1 MEKIVDISVE
11 EEIEP
16 VAADEVLERIPKEEA
31 DADGGL
37 KDKGLEESVE
47 VEEPKV
53 PEMCPHCGLDPE
65 QPRIEVS
72 ESDRKQW
79 MRHILSGGSKRFTK
93 EYKIYGGRVGFKLRS
108 RTGLED
114 RDIDLATN
122 DFMHSIT
129 NISDFNKI
137 RIEMMK
143 IQLLYSLEHIFYID
157 LENPEEIRRVPIQAP
172 TRNEIEEAWAL
183 QKSAAIKKYLAFL
196 EDTPTPIM
204 TLMCDKLSE
213 FNATVSMLTI
223 EGLNPDF

>member
-1 MEKIVDISVE
+1 MEELAKVE
-11 EEIEP
+11 E
-16 VAADEVLERIPKEEA
+16 ADLDELSEVLERIPKEETVVEAVAPVEA
-31 DADGGL
+31 DA
-37 KDKGLEESVE
+37 VE
-47 VEEPKV
+47 PVTVEI
-53 PEMCPHCGLDPE
+53 CPHCGMDPDK
-65 QPRIEVS
+65 PRINVS
-72 ESDRKQW
+72 EEDRTQW
-79 MRHILSGGSKRFTK
+79 MRHILSGGTKKFTK
-93 EYKIYGGRVGFKLRS
+93 DYTIYGGRVGFRLCS

-157 LENPEEIRRVPIQAP
+157 LENPEDIKRVPVQAP
-172 TRNEIEEAWAL
+172 TRGDIEEAWGL
-183 QKSAAIKKYLAFL
+183 QKSAAISKYIGLL
-196 EDTPTPIM
+196 EGTPTSIM

-213 FNATVSMLTI
+213 FNATVAMLTI

>member
-1 MEKIVDISVE
+1 MEKIADTNIE

-16 VAADEVLERIPKEEA
+16 ITTDESLEYIPKEESS
-31 DADGGL
+31 
-37 KDKGLEESVE
+37 KEESVKT
-47 VEEPKV
+47 EEPKA

-65 QPRIEVS
+65 APRIEVS
-72 ESDRKQW
+72 EEDRKKW

-93 EYKIYGGRVGFKLRS
+93 EYKIYGGRVGFRLRS

-129 NISDFNKI
+129 DISDFNKI

-157 LENPEEIRRVPIQAP
+157 LENPEETRRVPIQAP
-172 TRNEIEEAWAL
+172 TRKEIEEAWAL

>member
-1 MEKIVDISVE
+1 MEKIAEIDEVDEDAVIKEALEHVPKDETEVVEVTE
-11 EEIEP
+11 EEP
-16 VAADEVLERIPKEEA
+16 N
-31 DADGGL
+31 
-37 KDKGLEESVE
+37 ESSLLANVE
-47 VEEPKV
+47 NSVI
-53 PEMCPHCGLDPE
+53 CPHCGLDVDN
-65 QPRIEVS
+65 PRLDVS
-72 ESDRKQW
+72 EDDRKFW

-93 EYKIYGGRVGFKLRS
+93 EYKIYGGRVVFKLRS

-143 IQLLYSLEHIFYID
+143 IQLLYSLEYIFYVD
-157 LENPEEIRRVPIQAP
+157 VENPEEIRRVPIQAP
-172 TRNEIEEAWAL
+172 TRGEIEEAWAL
-183 QKSAAIKKYLAFL
+183 QKSAAIKKYLTFL
-196 EDTPTPIM
+196 ENTPTPIM